1 MAEIGCHGYPADQ
14 IWEINYTLHFT
25 ELIACA
31 AGQSP
36 GKGEG
41 RGTGASERSP
51 HSPPRP
57 LAPAPPLPSP
67 PPPPATQATELI
79 AITLN
84 FVAEILISKCNI
96 FVFLPLQLTRQ

>member
-31 AGQSP
+31 AGSP

-41 RGTGASERSP
+41 RGTEASERSP

-57 LAPAPPLPSP
+57 LAPAPSLPS
-67 PPPPATQATELI
+67 PPPATQAELI
-79 AITLN
+79 AITVL
-84 FVAEILISKCNI
+84 
-96 FVFLPLQLTRQ
+96 